1 MPTDADWRVIDKLV
15 LSAIPESFSIEA
27 ITSIDQRSL
36 TLLPSVERSQLTIN
50 LRPQII
56 HAVGGVVAQEIRGDV
71 NISQDDERLLQ
82 LIRQHGDNQ
91 TAELAAAVQV
101 LSDTAITNSDRLT
114 NAQKLKAFVFS
125 LRDKLGPVASNLLIA
140 YLEKKLGLK

>member
-15 LSAIPESFSIEA
+15 LSVIPESFSIEA

-36 TLLPSVERSQLTIN
+36 TLLPPVERSQLTIN

-82 LIRQHGDNQ
+82 LIRQQGDNQ
-91 TAELAAAVQV
+91 SAELTAAVQV
-101 LSDTAITNSDRLT
+101 LSDTAITNSDRLS
-114 NAQKLKAFVFS
+114 NAQKLKGFVFS